1 MNMFKPYLLFLY
13 IVLSINNLIRE
24 VHPIQYQNFL
34 INVTYYSIYFYSKMQ
49 IIAKNVKDFL
59 NKNIP
64 FHFFYEINSDSSIIE
79 VIFQGSVINT
89 INKNQINYLLSI
101 DYDFIL
107 YSKKENSLIHKRI
120 IYAENLDII
129 YINNEKFFTCE
140 PSEIKFILSEIILED
155 KKINVDFKINN
166 NNYYVCDNIFTSEFI
181 VYFLNKYYSEEIKN
195 LSLDKILKYKVE
207 ILDQNVNKEVFDF
220 KNNIKI
226 NKTGYTIFN
235 K

>member
-1 MNMFKPYLLFLY
+1 
-13 IVLSINNLIRE
+13 
-24 VHPIQYQNFL
+24 
-34 INVTYYSIYFYSKMQ
+34 MQ
-49 IIAKNVKDFL
+49 IIAKNVKDYL
-59 NKNIP
+59 HKNIP
-64 FHFFYEINSDSSIIE
+64 FHLFYETNNDSSIIE

-89 INKNQINYLLSI
+89 INKNQINYLLSV

-129 YINNEKFFTCE
+129 DINNEKLFTCE

-166 NNYYVCDNIFTSEFI
+166 NNYYVCDNIFTPEFV

-226 NKTGYTIFN
+226 NKTDYTIFN